1 MDFGYAFY
9 TSMISYGARTCC
21 PTLRAYR
28 REYTTHPLFLSFAH
42 NFCTFNRNQQ
52 TYTYNVR
59 GPEVL
64 RPRVSCGCMSVC
76 TCIFQRDAGDMVL
89 NVRQVRFLLVCEC
102 SARGDTRWHRQLP
115 HKEIITRPEF
125 REIKKNTKREK

>member
-1 MDFGYAFY
+1 
-9 TSMISYGARTCC
+9 
-21 PTLRAYR
+21 
-28 REYTTHPLFLSFAH
+28 
-42 NFCTFNRNQQ
+42 
-52 TYTYNVR
+52 
-59 GPEVL
+59 
-64 RPRVSCGCMSVC
+64 
-76 TCIFQRDAGDMVL
+76 MVL